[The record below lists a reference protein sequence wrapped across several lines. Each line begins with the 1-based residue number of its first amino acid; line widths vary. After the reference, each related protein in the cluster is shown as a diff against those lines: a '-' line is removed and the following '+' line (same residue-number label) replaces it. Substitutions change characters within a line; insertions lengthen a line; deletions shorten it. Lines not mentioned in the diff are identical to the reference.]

1 VPILTGLSGLG
12 YKKWFER
19 KSVSSRSVLPL
30 KKTDSGQ
37 ESPSG
42 LLKAP
47 LPPVNDSEG
56 QYVPASLPFIVDA
69 HVHFFPDHF
78 FSAVWQWFEQFGWP
92 IRYRLTSPE
101 IPDTALEK
109 ILGKNALE
117 FYSIT

>member
-1 VPILTGLSGLG
+1 
-12 YKKWFER
+12 
-19 KSVSSRSVLPL
+19 LPL
-30 KKTDSGQ
+30 KKTVSGQ

-78 FSAVWQWFEQFGWP
+78 FFRRLAMVRP
-92 IRYRLTSPE
+92 IRLADTVPTDHWKLLTFFFPAVL
-101 IPDTALEK
+101 I
-109 ILGKNALE
+109 IWNE
-117 FYSIT
+117 FYGIIPT